1 MEFLTKKYKNV
12 LIENQKIAV
21 VGDKTLTTEKVT
33 EFYKDAPFPNYNDF
47 QSKSDLLQIINSNPF
62 IKDLKDKI
70 GFNKKFIEVGSGT
83 SQLSLALAS
92 GTNNE
97 IVALDPT
104 LESLKLGAEFAAQ
117 NNINNVK
124 FLNADIFNNPIK
136 NDYFDFVWCSGVL
149 HHTQN
154 SEEGFNIIYNWL
166 KPGGTI
172 IIGLYNS
179 YGRLRTNI
187 RQFIYKTLGKGNLSR
202 NLILKLDP
210 YLRQVMSDAKR
221 DAWIRDQYEHPVERS
236 HTLGEV
242 LKWFKN
248 KDVNFIGSIP
258 SPTLET
264 SYQPIDYMDGEK
276 GTPTSRVLSQINM
289 LFSNS
294 GKEGG
299 LFIVI
304 GKK

>member
-62 IKDLKDKI
+62 VKDLKDKI

-221 DAWIRDQYEHPVERS
+221 EAWIRDQYEHPVERS

>member
-1 MEFLTKKYKNV
+1 MEFLTKKYKNIS
-12 LIENQKIAV
+12 IENQNIAL
-21 VGDKTLTTEKVT
+21 VGDKTMTTKKVT
-33 EFYKDAPFPNYNDF
+33 DFYKDAPFPNYNDF
-47 QSKSDLLQIINSNPF
+47 QSKSDLLQTINANTF
-62 IKDLKDKI
+62 VKDLKDTI

-124 FLNADIFNNPIK
+124 FLNADIFDNPIK
-136 NDYFDFVWCSGVL
+136 DNYFDFVWCSGVL

-187 RQFIYKTLGKGNLSR
+187 RQFIYKTLGKGKLSR

-210 YLRQVMSDAKR
+210 YLRKSMSEAKR
-221 DAWIRDQYEHPVERS
+221 EAWIRDQYEHPIERS
-236 HTLGEV
+236 HTLDEV
-242 LKWFKN
+242 LKWFKKKN
-248 KDVNFIGSIP
+248 VNFVGSIP
-258 SPTLET
+258 DPALET
-264 SYQPIDYMDGEK
+264 NYQPISYMDGEK

>member
-1 MEFLTKKYKNV
+1 M
-12 LIENQKIAV
+12 
-21 VGDKTLTTEKVT
+21 
-33 EFYKDAPFPNYNDF
+33 
-47 QSKSDLLQIINSNPF
+47 
-62 IKDLKDKI
+62 
-70 GFNKKFIEVGSGT
+70 
-83 SQLSLALAS
+83 
-92 GTNNE
+92 
-97 IVALDPT
+97 
-104 LESLKLGAEFAAQ
+104 
-117 NNINNVK
+117 
-124 FLNADIFNNPIK
+124 
-136 NDYFDFVWCSGVL
+136 
-149 HHTQN
+149 
-154 SEEGFNIIYNWL
+154 
-166 KPGGTI
+166 
-172 IIGLYNS
+172 
-179 YGRLRTNI
+179 RTNI